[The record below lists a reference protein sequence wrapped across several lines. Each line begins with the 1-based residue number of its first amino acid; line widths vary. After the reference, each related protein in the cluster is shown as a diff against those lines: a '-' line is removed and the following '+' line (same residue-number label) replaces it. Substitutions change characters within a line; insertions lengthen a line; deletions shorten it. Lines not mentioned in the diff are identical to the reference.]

1 MKTQKEFAE
10 DILNQ
15 ITSNTEYTGEIVEK
29 VLNNGEVIVGI
40 AIIKPG
46 SMMGPMIKL
55 NDFYEAYRCTQNEQ
69 CISMTIQDI
78 KNMVYT
84 AWEQETDVLKIG
96 NEIKMGF
103 QAIKDRI
110 TMRLV
115 NAEKNQQRLKN
126 IPWIP
131 FLDLAVTFFLEFIEE
146 DGELRSIEVDHG
158 LMEKWNVTSQDLYQ
172 VALGNME
179 KKNDG
184 LFCSLSEYMENILG
198 LSLAEENPEGKFHL
212 YIMTNKKSAYGAVE
226 ILRPGELERRAQKIG
241 RDLIVL
247 PSSVHE
253 TLILPYTAGL
263 DIEGLRMLVRRTNAD
278 TVIREEQLSDQIY
291 LYRRDKDA
299 LMIA

>member
-29 VLNNGEVIVGI
+29 ALNNGEVMMCI
-40 AIIKPG
+40 AIRKPG

-55 NDFYEAYRCTQNEQ
+55 NDFYEVYRCTQNEQ
-69 CISMTIQDI
+69 SISMMIQDI
-78 KNMVYT
+78 KNMMYA
-84 AWEQETDVLKIG
+84 AWGQETKTLKIG
-96 NEIKMGF
+96 NEIKKGF
-103 QAIKDRI
+103 QTVKDRLS
-110 TMRLV
+110 MRLV

-131 FLDLAVTFFLEFIEE
+131 FLDLAVTFCLEFTEE
-146 DGELRSIEVDHG
+146 GGEMRSIEVNHE

-179 KKNDG
+179 KRNDG
-184 LFCSLSEYMENILG
+184 IFCSLSEYMENVLG
-198 LSLAEENPEGKFHL
+198 MSLGEENPEEKFL
-212 YIMTNKKSAYGAVE
+212 YIMTNKKSVYGAVE
-226 ILRPGELERRAQKIG
+226 ILRPGELERRAEKIG

-263 DIEGLRMLVRRTNAD
+263 DIEGLRMMVRKTNAD
-278 TVIREEQLSDQIY
+278 TVINEEQLSDQIY
-291 LYRRDKDA
+291 LYRRDKDT

>member
-29 VLNNGEVIVGI
+29 VLNNGEVMMCI
-40 AIIKPG
+40 AIRKPG

-69 CISMTIQDI
+69 SISMTIQDI

-212 YIMTNKKSAYGAVE
+212 YIMTNIYVLQAS
-226 ILRPGELERRAQKIG
+226 RRLQN
-241 RDLIVL
+241 LW
-247 PSSVHE
+247 
-253 TLILPYTAGL
+253 
-263 DIEGLRMLVRRTNAD
+263 
-278 TVIREEQLSDQIY
+278 
-291 LYRRDKDA
+291 
-299 LMIA
+299 

>member
-10 DILNQ
+10 NILNQ
-15 ITSNTEYTGEIVEK
+15 ITSNTEYTGEIVER
-29 VLNNGEVIVGI
+29 VLNNGEVMMCI
-40 AIIKPG
+40 AIRKPG

-55 NDFYEAYRCTQNEQ
+55 NDFYEVYRCTQNEQ
-69 CISMTIQDI
+69 SISMMIQDI
-78 KNMVYT
+78 KNMMYA
-84 AWEQETDVLKIG
+84 AWGQETKTLKIG
-96 NEIKMGF
+96 NEIKKGF
-103 QAIKDRI
+103 QTVKDRLS
-110 TMRLV
+110 MRLV
-115 NAEKNQQRLKN
+115 NAEKNEQRLKN

-131 FLDLAVTFFLEFIEE
+131 FLDLAVTFCLEFTEE
-146 DGELRSIEVDHG
+146 DGELRSIEVNHE
-158 LMEKWNVTSQDLYQ
+158 LMERWNVASQDLYQ
-172 VALGNME
+172 AALGNME

-198 LSLAEENPEGKFHL
+198 MNLAEENIEEKFHL
-212 YIMTNKKSAYGAVE
+212 YIMTNKRSAYGAVE

-263 DIEGLRMLVRRTNAD
+263 DIEGLRMMVRRTNAT

-291 LYRRDKDA
+291 LYRRDKAA

>member
-1 MKTQKEFAE
+1 
-10 DILNQ
+10 
-15 ITSNTEYTGEIVEK
+15 
-29 VLNNGEVIVGI
+29 
-40 AIIKPG
+40 
-46 SMMGPMIKL
+46 
-55 NDFYEAYRCTQNEQ
+55 
-69 CISMTIQDI
+69 
-78 KNMVYT
+78 
-84 AWEQETDVLKIG
+84 
-96 NEIKMGF
+96 
-103 QAIKDRI
+103 
-110 TMRLV
+110 
-115 NAEKNQQRLKN
+115 
-126 IPWIP
+126 
-131 FLDLAVTFFLEFIEE
+131 
-146 DGELRSIEVDHG
+146 
-158 LMEKWNVTSQDLYQ
+158 
-172 VALGNME
+172 ME

-212 YIMTNKKSAYGAVE
+212 YIMTNKKSTYGAVE